1 MRKIQAHH
9 VKANKKFKQKMSA
22 SRLLVEA
29 LILIAWAPMYCLCFI
44 HAAPG
49 YFGTECGLISAE
61 TYFPIPSLFN
71 CP

>member
-1 MRKIQAHH
+1 
-9 VKANKKFKQKMSA
+9 MSA

-61 TYFPIPSLFN
+61 TSSQFLHCSTTHKSGSLSLGKSN
-71 CP
+71 SLDGK